1 MMLNDSKTSAQAP
14 EPQVTAMQGATFQE
28 EPRKPFI
35 LLLHASVGSG
45 HMTAAKAIAQALDDL
60 KAAGF
65 KVCPEQPL
73 DYEVEVVDSLEFGRI
88 RFDGNKVASSFIGPM
103 RGLYDIWWR
112 YFLTGRIVWNGGTGW
127 LHVMFPRFAD
137 YVRERRPDAIVC
149 THITA
154 ANIAVGARMVTKQD
168 FPIICVPTDYEV
180 EGQFPA
186 QYTDLFCTASQFMS
200 DTLLARKVR
209 PERILE
215 TGIPVRPDFTKK
227 YDKSTDRKRWGLPAD
242 KKIALMLTGASLPKP
257 YERLRATLM
266 ELMPRLRDFPNMEF
280 VFIAGRDEEYRARIE
295 AVVEAIGLTNVR
307 VFGYINGIASL
318 MAACDFTICKPGG
331 LSSTECLCADL
342 PMILVGDAYGQ
353 EKINVRMLTAAE
365 ASLHASDA
373 DELYTLLQ
381 GISNSDAVLDGLAA
395 NSRKLKKPYAA
406 IDIATATL
414 DLAYARRDEKTLAER
429 KKWHGLVGWGHKPA
443 HRR

>member
-1 MMLNDSKTSAQAP
+1 MPAQAISIHGKP
-14 EPQVTAMQGATFQE
+14 C
-28 EPRKPFI
+28 KPFI

-65 KVCPEQPL
+65 QVCPEQPL

-88 RFDGNKVASSFIGPM
+88 KFDGNKVASSFIGPW

-127 LHVMFPRFAD
+127 LRVMFPRFAD
-137 YVRERRPDAIVC
+137 YVRERKPDAIVC

-154 ANIAVGARMVTKQD
+154 ANIAVGARMATKQD

-186 QYTDLFCTASQFMS
+186 QYTDLFCTASRYMTE
-200 DTLLARKVR
+200 TLLARKVR
-209 PERILE
+209 PDRILE
-215 TGIPVRPDFTKK
+215 TGIPIRPDFTNK
-227 YDKSTDRKRWGLPAD
+227 YDKSAERKRWDLPAN
-242 KKIALMLTGASLPKP
+242 KKIGLMMTGASLPKP

-266 ELMPRLRDFPNMEF
+266 ELMPRLRDFPNMMF
-280 VFIAGRDEEYRARIE
+280 VFIAGKDEGFKSR
-295 AVVEAIGLTNVR
+295 VEAAAQAAGLTNVR
-307 VFGYINGIASL
+307 VLGYVDGIASL
-318 MAACDFTICKPGG
+318 MAACDFTVCKPGG
-331 LSSTECLCADL
+331 LSSTECLCSDL

-353 EKINVRMLTAAE
+353 EKVNVRMLTAAG
-365 ASLHASDA
+365 ASLHAFGSD
-373 DELYTLLQ
+373 EIHSLLQ
-381 GISNSDAVLDGLAA
+381 AISKSDTVLDGLIE

-414 DLAYARRDEKTLAER
+414 DLAYARRDEQTLAER
-429 KKWHGLVGWGHKPA
+429 RKWHGLIGWGHKPA